1 MCSKSFTPLYTCE
14 HSLYLYPVNVYNSFR
29 MNDIPEKINARIL
42 IVDDDKDVLLAAR
55 LFLKQ
60 HVEVVH
66 AEENPENLPGLISTG
81 NYDLVLL
88 DMNFAPDATSGKEG
102 FHWLNK
108 ILEIDPSIVVIL
120 ITGYGDIELAVQ
132 GIKEGATN
140 FLLKPWEN
148 KKLLATIKTS
158 MQLRQ
163 SKLELQEL
171 RSRQKVLMADQNQPF
186 VTIIGSSPAMQKV
199 LAAAQKVAGT
209 DANVLILGENGT
221 GKELVARAIHRDSR
235 RKDEV
240 FISVD
245 LGAIS
250 ESLFESELFGFK
262 KGAFTDAKEDRAGR
276 FEAANKGT
284 IFLDEIGNLSL
295 SLQSKLLSVLQNR
308 NVVRLGTNKE
318 IPIDVRLICATNM
331 PLYQMVR
338 EGKFRQDL
346 LYRINTVEVHVP
358 SLRER
363 TEDIPDLVDHFLEIY
378 CKKYKIVQK
387 RVTEDTFSRLK
398 KHDWPGN
405 IRELQHAVERAVI
418 MSDSN
423 ILQPHDFFLSSPA
436 EAKNES
442 IEMDNLNLEEAER
455 MLVRKVVDKH
465 GGNISKAAKELGLTR
480 ASLYR
485 RIEKYGL

>member
-1 MCSKSFTPLYTCE
+1 MDKLE
-14 HSLYLYPVNVYNSFR
+14 AKV
-29 MNDIPEKINARIL
+29 L
-42 IVDDDKDVLLAAR
+42 IIDDDRDVLMAAR

-60 HVEVVH
+60 HFAIVH
-66 AEENPENLPGLISTG
+66 TEENPENIPDLIR
-81 NYDLVLL
+81 NEIYDVILL
-88 DMNFAPDATSGKEG
+88 DMNFSRDATSGKEG
-102 FHWLNK
+102 FMWLNK
-108 ILEIDPSIVVIL
+108 ILEIDPTTVVIL

-140 FLLKPWEN
+140 FLLKPWDN
-148 KKLLATIKTS
+148 KKLVATITTS
-158 MQLRQ
+158 LQLRK
-163 SKLELQEL
+163 SKVELEDL
-171 RSRQKVLMADQNQPF
+171 RTKQKVMIADQNRMHRD
-186 VTIIGSSPAMQKV
+186 IIGDSVAMQKV
-199 LAAAQKVAGT
+199 METVRKVAVT

-221 GKELVARAIHRDSR
+221 GKELVARAIHMSSD

-240 FISVD
+240 FIGVD

-308 NVVRLGTNKE
+308 KVVRLGTNKE
-318 IPIDVRLICATNM
+318 VSIDVRLVCATNM
-331 PLYQMVR
+331 PLFQMVN
-338 EGKFRQDL
+338 ENKFRQDL
-346 LYRINTVEVHVP
+346 LYRINTVEIHVP

-363 TEDIPDLVDHFLEIY
+363 PEDVPALLEHFLEIY
-378 CKKYKIVQK
+378 CRKYKIPAK
-387 RVTEDTFSRLK
+387 RVNASTLKRLE
-398 KHDWPGN
+398 KHNWPGN

-418 MSDSN
+418 MSESN
-423 ILQPHDFFLSSPA
+423 ILQTSDFFLSPVEDTSS
-436 EAKNES
+436 EVISTSN
-442 IEMDNLNLEEAER
+442 MNLEETEK
-455 MLVRKVVDKH
+455 MLIRKVVDKH

-485 RIEKYGL
+485 RIEKYGI

>member
-1 MCSKSFTPLYTCE
+1 M
-14 HSLYLYPVNVYNSFR
+14 
-29 MNDIPEKINARIL
+29 L
-42 IVDDDKDVLLAAR
+42 IIDDDRDVLLAAK

-60 HVEVVH
+60 HFNIVH
-66 AEENPENLPGLISTG
+66 TEDNPENIPDLMQHE
-81 NYDLVLL
+81 NYDVILL
-88 DMNFAPDATSGKEG
+88 DMNFSRDATSGKEG
-102 FHWLNK
+102 FMWLNR
-108 ILEIDPSIVVIL
+108 ILEIDPSTVVIL

-140 FLLKPWEN
+140 FLLKPWDN
-148 KKLLATIKTS
+148 KKLVATITTS
-158 MQLRQ
+158 LQLRK
-163 SKLELQEL
+163 SKVELENL
-171 RSRQKVLMADQNQPF
+171 RTRQKVMIADQSRSAQN
-186 VTIIGSSPAMQKV
+186 IIGDSAAMLKV
-199 LAAAQKVAGT
+199 LETVRKVAVT

-221 GKELVARAIHRDSR
+221 GKELIARAIHQASS

-295 SLQSKLLSVLQNR
+295 SLQSKLLSVLQSR
-308 NVVRLGTNKE
+308 HVVRLGTNKE
-318 IPIDVRLICATNM
+318 IPVDIRLLAATNM
-331 PLYQMVR
+331 PLYQMVN

-346 LYRINTVEVHVP
+346 LYRINTVEIHVP
-358 SLRER
+358 PLRER
-363 TEDIPDLVDHFLEIY
+363 PEDIPALVEHYLEVY
-378 CKKYKIVQK
+378 SRKYKMPAK
-387 RVTEDTFSRLK
+387 RLNASTLKRLE
-398 KHDWPGN
+398 KHHWPGN

-418 MSDSN
+418 MSESN
-423 ILQPHDFFLSSPA
+423 ILEPSDFFLSPVEENTSDIV
-436 EAKNES
+436 NTS
-442 IEMDNLNLEEAER
+442 SMNLEETEK
-455 MLVRKVVDKH
+455 MLIRKVVDKH

-485 RIEKYGL
+485 RIEKYGI

>member
-1 MCSKSFTPLYTCE
+1 
-14 HSLYLYPVNVYNSFR
+14 
-29 MNDIPEKINARIL
+29 MNDNQDKIPARIL

-60 HVEVVH
+60 HVDVVH
-66 AEENPENLPGLISTG
+66 TEEYPGNLPNLINNE
-81 NYDLVLL
+81 NYDMVLL

-102 FHWLNK
+102 FYWLNK
-108 ILEIDPSIVVIL
+108 ILEVDPSIVVIL

-158 MQLRQ
+158 LQLRQ
-163 SKLELQEL
+163 SKVELQDL
-171 RSRQKVLMADQNQPF
+171 RARQKVLIADQNQPF
-186 VTIIGSSPAMQKV
+186 VTIIGNSPAMNKV
-199 LAAAQKVAGT
+199 MASTQKVAVT
-209 DANVLILGENGT
+209 DANVLVLGENGT
-221 GKELVARAIHRDSR
+221 GKELIAREIHRASK

-284 IFLDEIGNLSL
+284 IFLDEIGNLTL
-295 SLQSKLLSVLQNR
+295 ALQSKLLSVLQNR

-331 PLYQMVR
+331 PLYQMVK

-363 TEDIPDLVDHFLEIY
+363 IDDIPLLLDHFLEIY
-378 CKKYKIVQK
+378 CKKYKIPLK
-387 RVTEDTFSRLK
+387 RISEDTLARLK

-405 IRELQHAVERAVI
+405 IRELQHSVERAVI
-418 MSDSN
+418 MSDSH
-423 ILQPHDFFLSSPA
+423 ILQPHDFFLSTPGD
-436 EAKNES
+436 EKNDNLDL
-442 IEMDNLNLEEAER
+442 DNLNLEEAER
-455 MLVRKVVDKH
+455 MLVRKVIDKH

>member
-1 MCSKSFTPLYTCE
+1 M
-14 HSLYLYPVNVYNSFR
+14 
-29 MNDIPEKINARIL
+29 
-42 IVDDDKDVLLAAR
+42 VDDDRDVLLAAK

-60 HVEVVH
+60 HIEIFH
-66 AEENPENLPGLISTG
+66 TEENPENIPNLLNNES
-81 NYDLVLL
+81 YDLILL

-102 FHWLNK
+102 FFWLNK
-108 ILEIDPSIVVIL
+108 ILELDPSAVVIL

-158 MQLRQ
+158 LQLRK
-163 SKLELQEL
+163 SKVELEDL
-171 RSRQKVLMADQNQPF
+171 RTKQKVLMADQNLASG
-186 VTIIGSSPAMQKV
+186 TIIGNSPAMDKV
-199 LAAAQKVAGT
+199 LAAAQKVAIT

-221 GKELVARAIHRDSR
+221 GKEMIARAVHKASK

-250 ESLFESELFGFK
+250 ETLFESELFGFK

-295 SLQSKLLSVLQNR
+295 GLQAKLLSVLQNR
-308 NVVRLGTNKE
+308 TVVRLGTNKD

-331 PLYQMVR
+331 PLYQMVK

-358 SLRER
+358 PLRER
-363 TEDIPDLVDHFLEIY
+363 LEDIPLLLDHFLGIY
-378 CKKYKIVQK
+378 CKKYKMPQK
-387 RVTEDTFSRLK
+387 RVGEDTISRLK
-398 KHDWPGN
+398 KHNWPGN

-418 MSDSN
+418 MSESH
-423 ILQPHDFFLSSPA
+423 ILQPQDFFLT
-436 EAKNES
+436 S
-442 IEMDNLNLEEAER
+442 IEEERGDSLNLSNMNLEETEK
-455 MLVRKVVDKH
+455 MLIRKVVDKY